1 MITFFLHISD
11 GVRSVATECTV
22 YALGNGSFD
31 QFHWLCNML
40 LRNGRKVARK
50 ECVLLVERWG
60 WECNGG
66 RVDMSRN
73 SGTPPNAVV
82 RAVSN
87 YLAEMIVRALKLG

>member
-11 GVRSVATECTV
+11 GVWSVATECTV
-22 YALGNGSFD
+22 YALGIGSFD
-31 QFHWLCNML
+31 QNML
-40 LRNGRKVARK
+40 LRNGREVARK
-50 ECVLLVERWG
+50 ECVLLTERWG